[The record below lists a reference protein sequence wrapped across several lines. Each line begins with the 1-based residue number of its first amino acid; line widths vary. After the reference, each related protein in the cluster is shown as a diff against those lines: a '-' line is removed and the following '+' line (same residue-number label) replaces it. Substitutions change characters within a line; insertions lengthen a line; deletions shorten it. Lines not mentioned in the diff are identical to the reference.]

1 VAIQSVVDERISDF
15 DEAMG
20 FGGGFRERLSAYVA
34 QNQQPLLGCR
44 VGRLVWDSAI
54 EEEELRQPL
63 EQYFTYIETRL
74 TEILDFEQATGK
86 VRLAAPSHQ
95 IALMIVSMVQGSFAI
110 SRALKRAR
118 AEEARA
124 ALLAFLALA
133 VVDL

>member
-1 VAIQSVVDERISDF
+1 
-15 DEAMG
+15 
-20 FGGGFRERLSAYVA
+20 
-34 QNQQPLLGCR
+34 

-54 EEEELRQPL
+54 QEEELRQPL
-63 EQYFTYIETRL
+63 EQYFSYIETRL

-95 IALMIVSMVQGSFAI
+95 IALMIVSVVQGSFAI

-124 ALLAFLALA
+124 ALLAFLELTI
-133 VVDL
+133 VDL